1 MVMEMKHE
9 FIDGNSFLELI
20 TQYDKQYLESQQG
33 TALMSCYDRLM
44 DSVCK
49 CYGWD

>member
-9 FIDGNSFLELI
+9 FIGGNSFPELI

-44 DSVCK
+44 DIVWK
-49 CYGWD
+49 RYGWD